1 MYEEQ
6 IIKLL
11 SEERWLCSWL
21 LRYRLEKRYDIK
33 ITNKVL
39 RKHLKTLEKKGI
51 VKRDPL
57 YSRSNSIFW
66 ELVK

>member
-1 MYEEQ
+1 MHEEQ

-11 SEERWLCSWL
+11 SEERYLCSWL
-21 LRYRLEKRYDIK
+21 LRYRLEKRHGIK
-33 ITNKVL
+33 MTNKTL
-39 RKHLKTLEKKGI
+39 RQHLKTLENKGI

>member
-6 IIKLL
+6 LIKLL

-39 RKHLKTLEKKGI
+39 RKHLKTLENKGI

>member
-1 MYEEQ
+1 MHEEQ

-21 LRYRLEKRYDIK
+21 LRHRLEKRYDIK

-39 RKHLKTLEKKGI
+39 RKHLNTLENKGV
-51 VKRDPL
+51 VKRDPI